1 MGKCLPDV
9 QEALG
14 QSPALQNTCVKV
26 HVYDLITVEVKVG
39 ESGVQGLPWLH
50 SEFEANVS

>member
-14 QSPALQNTCVKV
+14 QSPVPQNTCVKV
-26 HVYDLITVEVKVG
+26 HVYDLITMEVKVG
-39 ESGVQGLPWLH
+39 GSGVQGFPWLH